1 MKTSKQDRKF
11 TFHLPLTFA
20 ADSFLYRRLMLNY
33 IYQMINNEDIF
44 GTFRPLT
51 PAQIKGNAKFVAL
64 WSAPALIVIAGVVA
78 AVKTGI
84 IWIAA
89 ASALIW
95 LITFMLVVRKCTIRY
110 EPRFG
115 IKFNMLRFIPCGA
128 IVYGGI
134 GWRGL
139 LSIYHRYIMDHW
151 DLSLESY
158 GNMLIALTL
167 SVTLIVNLH
176 LYQHKNRHTADAIGM
191 IETAALA
198 LFLSSLMFRLLYT

>member
-1 MKTSKQDRKF
+1 
-11 TFHLPLTFA
+11 
-20 ADSFLYRRLMLNY
+20 
-33 IYQMINNEDIF
+33 MINNEDIF

-78 AVKTGI
+78 AVNTGI

-95 LITFMLVVRKCTIRY
+95 LIAFMLVVRKCTIRY

-139 LSIYHRYIMDHW
+139 LSIYHRYIMEHW
-151 DLSLESY
+151 NLSLESY

-176 LYQHKNRHTADAIGM
+176 LYQHKNKHTADAIGI
-191 IETAALA
+191 IETLALA
-198 LFLSSLMFRLLYT
+198 LFISSLMFRLLYT

>member
-1 MKTSKQDRKF
+1 
-11 TFHLPLTFA
+11 
-20 ADSFLYRRLMLNY
+20 
-33 IYQMINNEDIF
+33 MINDEEIF

-51 PAQIKGNAKFVAL
+51 PAQIRANTKFVSF
-64 WSAPALIVIAGVVA
+64 WSVPFLIVLVGVAIAVETEIVWVGA
-78 AVKTGI
+78 GSGLLAVSI
-84 IWIAA
+84 FL
-89 ASALIW
+89 LIGRMRH
-95 LITFMLVVRKCTIRY
+95 IQYTPM
-110 EPRFG
+110 FG
-115 IKFNMLRFIPCGA
+115 IKYNLLRGLIGGT
-128 IVYGGI
+128 IVYNGI

-139 LSIYHRYIMDHW
+139 LSIYYRYIMDHW

-167 SVTLIVNLH
+167 SVTLIANLH